1 MLKHMDAVLPADHLF
16 LPTLCTQHR
25 NGNVIEQLTHL
36 LGNLSG
42 CFCVSRVLNS
52 RHTVQQLRRRTGAA
66 LEQDLVV
73 LDSEPA
79 GIQAEWA
86 EARSLTRSFLRLV
99 AMFDASSKDS
109 ADSDEALPVAVELS
123 DGHAQLLDFFNGPW
137 SGLFFWRGVSKSES
151 CRAVVFFA
159 HIVCAVT
166 ETHRVHISPH
176 DMLYR
181 YTCSPQPSFCP

>member
-137 SGLFFWRGVSKSES
+137 SGLFFLAGG
-151 CRAVVFFA
+151 
-159 HIVCAVT
+159 
-166 ETHRVHISPH
+166 
-176 DMLYR
+176 L
-181 YTCSPQPSFCP
+181 